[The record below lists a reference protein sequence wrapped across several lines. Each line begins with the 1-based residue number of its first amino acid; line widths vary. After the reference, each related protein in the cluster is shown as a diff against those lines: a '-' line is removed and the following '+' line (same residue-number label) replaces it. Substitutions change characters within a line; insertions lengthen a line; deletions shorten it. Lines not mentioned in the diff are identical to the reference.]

1 MDDLNMFHVLAP
13 NIHEIGHG
21 VRLSPQDEIASKT
34 FVCFLDTEEELHF
47 GFGYKNGS
55 NFLVVCW
62 ENNIRR
68 NKTVPKGTFIIA
80 FDEAVTQKG
89 RNAHFGEA
97 DFHQFR
103 PWFNDEAQQNVKD
116 ELVSLN
122 RRRRSVA
129 NLIERLAGLTIEE
142 IEEVNQKIDEL
153 QGNN

>member
-1 MDDLNMFHVLAP
+1 M
-13 NIHEIGHG
+13 
-21 VRLSPQDEIASKT
+21 
-34 FVCFLDTEEELHF
+34 
-47 GFGYKNGS
+47 
-55 NFLVVCW
+55 
-62 ENNIRR
+62 
-68 NKTVPKGTFIIA
+68 PKGTFIIA